1 VSTPRTLQI
10 DANQPG
16 IFVTAGSQGAV
27 LNQNLSSNSSV
38 RPAARGSVIQIF
50 ATGLGPTT
58 PAVASGAAAPSSPTA
73 SLVTPVTVTIGG
85 INAPV
90 QFQALA
96 PGFVGIYQ
104 INAQVPAN
112 VPTGPAINLK
122 ITQNGVDSNEVT
134 VAIN

>member
-1 VSTPRTLQI
+1 
-10 DANQPG
+10 
-16 IFVTAGSQGAV
+16 
-27 LNQNLSSNSSV
+27 
-38 RPAARGSVIQIF
+38 
-50 ATGLGPTT
+50 
-58 PAVASGAAAPSSPTA
+58 
-73 SLVTPVTVTIGG
+73 
-85 INAPV
+85 V

-112 VPTGPAINLK
+112 VAAGSAINLK